1 MYKHILLPVDGS
13 LTGIPATRACL
24 AFAREAGAKVSAVH
38 VLADGDQGH
47 ARRILQ
53 AVEAE
58 ASGCGVPCA
67 VNVLHG
73 AEPYR
78 AIIDFASEHGCD
90 LICMASHGRRGAA
103 ALVLASETQK
113 VLTHGALPVLVLR

>member
-1 MYKHILLPVDGS
+1 MYKHILLPVDES
-13 LTGIPATRACL
+13 LTAVPATRKCF
-24 AFAREAGAKVSAVH
+24 AFAGEIGAKVSAVH
-38 VLADGDQGH
+38 VLPDGEPAH
-47 ARRILQ
+47 ARLILQ

-58 ASGCGVPCA
+58 AARFGVPCDTH
-67 VNVLHG
+67 VLHH

-78 AIIDFASEHGCD
+78 AIIDFARDHGCD

-113 VLTHGALPVLVLR
+113 VLTHSELPVLVLR